1 MNRPFFRLLIFCAV
15 CFFFLPG
22 RSFSQTTP
30 AKLRFLAGMAL
41 EFGGESVGEVLFTTG
56 GSQSMYA
63 GQGINLY
70 SGGEVAFGEKEILRL
85 RGSLGYKYLTT
96 AADNVNIRLRR
107 IPVQLT
113 ANIMVTPKIRIGAG
127 VVSHRGIR
135 LKWDGLAPDVDFQV
149 ANGLMAEVAYRGIG
163 VSFTPMQYTDQDG
176 KSYNASAFG
185 ITFSGVIARD

>member
-1 MNRPFFRLLIFCAV
+1 MNRTSLPFLLTFSV
-15 CFFFLPG
+15 CLVLLP
-22 RSFSQTTP
+22 RQAYAQTTP
-30 AKLRFLAGMAL
+30 AKLRFLAGVAL

-56 GSQSMYA
+56 GAQSMYA

-70 SGGEVAFGEKEILRL
+70 SGGEVAFGKKEIFRL
-85 RGSLGYKYLTT
+85 RGSVGYKYLTT

-107 IPVQLT
+107 IPMQLT
-113 ANIMVTPKIRIGAG
+113 ANIMVTSKIRIGAG

-176 KSYNASAFG
+176 NSFNASAFG